1 MVGDRQRIAVLTI
14 GEQELALVI
23 GTPQFIGT
31 LANGESGSL
40 RTTTHAAAALDKAVT
55 IQHRMDGALDRDGD
69 AGKPAEQ
76 AFANFASTPTG
87 VLALHVQDEIFHLKG
102 NQFRSRI
109 RGAPRVGRPL
119 QPASLITRKI
129 FVAGLA
135 ETPDLSAVLR
145 RR

>member
-31 LANGESGSL
+31 
-40 RTTTHAAAALDKAVT
+40 LDKAVT

-102 NQFRSRI
+102 KLI
-109 RGAPRVGRPL
+109 RVPIRAAAPVGQPL
-119 QPASLITRKI
+119 QAAFLITI
-129 FVAGLA
+129 ENLVAGLA
-135 ETPDLSAVLR
+135 GNPELSAEL
-145 RR
+145 